1 MAANG
6 PRVNHEGEVIN
17 ITGRGPNGVDDDD
30 DDARSISPMT
40 IGTEWNPRPIPRRH
54 RHHHY
59 GVDGG
64 SAKILGEDSYG
75 MNPAFGVNMVVPDK
89 SSRKKSGKSPD
100 RPTTATVRVGKD
112 TEAAGAGEDSP
123 RQGRRNFSGAHPL
136 WGSSGAVGAVNL
148 VTGRRSS
155 VDRSS
160 AIDAK
165 MAAREPA
172 RQEKAVG
179 RSAAEIAQASAAIS
193 RNRGKKDR
201 DASELLSM
209 SPTNNDS
216 GSTFETFG
224 DTAANGFV
232 SVHKRNSEESY
243 VPKER
248 EDETKHHKQRD
259 IVSMH
264 RKPSDKTKTQANNSI
279 SVLGFADMFN

>member
-172 RQEKAVG
+172 CQEKAVG